1 MSEHGPED
9 VVVEDDIKDHRVR
22 PGVWCGSLIARTEPR
37 SWSTAVEVKNGGVG
51 AGTGVI
57 TMKYLLSGRG
67 EILQGHLL
75 VKRAGQDEEQVR
87 RLPGEVGKPVL
98 LGQGVAE
105 RERAM
110 FQ

>member
-1 MSEHGPED
+1 MPEHCPED
-9 VVVEDDIKDHRVR
+9 LPVQDDIEDHRVR
-22 PGVWCGSLIARTEPR
+22 PGVGCGSLIARTEAR
-37 SWSTAVEVKNGGVG
+37 RWTTAVEVKYEGLLTW
-51 AGTGVI
+51 TGVV
-57 TMKYLLSGRG
+57 TEEYLLSGRG